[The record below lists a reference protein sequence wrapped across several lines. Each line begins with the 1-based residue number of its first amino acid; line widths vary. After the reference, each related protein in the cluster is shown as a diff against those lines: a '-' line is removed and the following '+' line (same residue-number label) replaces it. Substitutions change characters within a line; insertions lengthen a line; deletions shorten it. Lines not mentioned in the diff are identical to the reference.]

1 MQIERL
7 KDIIQSA
14 NMNFLFGSGLSRPYL
29 STLGEIE
36 TWLTDLNTRPG
47 LNDVE
52 RDILRCSIINEYL
65 QGVILPN
72 LQEKIND
79 DLEGYY
85 DETIDNY
92 ASFCT
97 I

>member
-52 RDILRCSIINEYL
+52 RDILRCSI
-65 QGVILPN
+65 N
-72 LQEKIND
+72 LNIYKVSYFQTFKEKST
-79 DLEGYY
+79 
-85 DETIDNY
+85 TI
-92 ASFCT
+92 
-97 I
+97 

>member
-14 NMNFLFGSGLSRPYL
+14 NMNFLFGSGMSRPYL

-52 RDILRCSIINEYL
+52 RDTLRCSIINEYYKVSYF
-65 QGVILPN
+65 QTF
-72 LQEKIND
+72 KKKST
-79 DLEGYY
+79 
-85 DETIDNY
+85 TI
-92 ASFCT
+92 
-97 I
+97 